1 MAFRMNMKETP
12 VRAGTFHAIV
22 RDARQLETKNGDP
35 MVVADWELLEGPDQG
50 RRVPQ
55 FVCFVPQMVSANNH
69 ILRVLGQPHTD
80 EVDIEAEDWKERE
93 AIVKVA
99 VGPKGPT
106 VTDID
111 YIDKQLAKPGHPS
124 KAARTPTDDDAPPF

>member
-22 RDARQLETKNGDP
+22 RDARELSTKNGDP
-35 MVVADWELLEGPDQG
+35 MVVADWELLEGSDQG

-55 FVCFVPQMVSANNH
+55 FVCFVPQMVGANNH

-80 EVDIEAEDWKERE
+80 EVDIDAEAWKERE
-93 AIVKVA
+93 AIVTVA
-99 VGPKGPT
+99 IGPKGPT
-106 VTDID
+106 VTEIE
-111 YIDKQLAKPGHPS
+111 YIDTRPSTPG
-124 KAARTPTDDDAPPF
+124 K